1 VLSAVIGAA
10 LLIMSGSALLSAHD
24 IPNDVTV
31 QTFVKPEGRRLRL
44 LVRVP
49 LGAMRDMDYP
59 KPRGTRADLLD
70 VGRAEPTLRD
80 AATLWVG
87 DFLDVYENDERLGK
101 PQVAAVRAALQ
112 SDRSFT
118 SYDEALAHVTGPPLP
133 ADTELVWSQGL
144 LDVLFE
150 YPIQSDRS
158 RFAIDPR
165 LARLGIRTLTVVRF
179 LPPGGAVRAFEFY
192 GDPGFV
198 PLDPSWR
205 QAAWQFV
212 KLGFFHILDG
222 ADHLLFL
229 GCLVIPFRRFR
240 SLVAVVTAFTV
251 AHSITLL
258 ASAYNLAPDA
268 LWFPPLI
275 ETLIA
280 MSIVYMALE
289 NIVFAGKM
297 EPQGSE
303 STQSQNV
310 SANSAVSAVSSG
322 KMEPQR
328 SPSASLRRQPDPT
341 ASAWQAPGTPKL
353 EDVMASAGGLKRR
366 WLVTFAFGLVHG
378 FGFSFAL
385 RQTLQFAGSHM
396 LTSLLSFNIGV
407 ELGQLLVLVALI
419 PALDLLFRYVLA
431 ERLGTIILSA
441 IVAHTAWHW
450 TSERFGVLRQFRFE
464 WPVIDA
470 AFLASAMRWAMLLVI
485 AGGLYWLVFGVL
497 RFGRRDTR
505 DAHDAA

>member
-1 VLSAVIGAA
+1 MRSLALTAAAVVLACGA
-10 LLIMSGSALLSAHD
+10 LLHAHD

-31 QTFVKPEGRRLRL
+31 QTFVRPEGTRLRL
-44 LVRVP
+44 VVRVP
-49 LGAMRDMDYP
+49 LQAMRDMDYP
-59 KPRGTRADLLD
+59 KPRNTTRGDLMDLA
-70 VGRAEPTLRD
+70 RAGSTLRD
-80 AATLWVG
+80 ASTLWIG
-87 DFLDVYENDERLGK
+87 DFLDVYENDVPLPK
-101 PQVAAVRAALQ
+101 PQVAAVRASLQ

-133 ADTELVWSQGL
+133 PETEFVWAQGL

-158 RFAIDPR
+158 KFSINPR

-192 GDPGFV
+192 GDPGLIH
-198 PLDPSWR
+198 LDPSWH

-222 ADHLLFL
+222 TDHLLFL

-240 SLVAVVTAFTV
+240 SLIAVVTAFTV
-251 AHSITLL
+251 AHSITLI

-280 MSIVYMALE
+280 TSIVYMALE
-289 NIVFAGKM
+289 NIVFAAAPAG
-297 EPQGSE
+297 
-303 STQSQNV
+303 TQS
-310 SANSAVSAVSSG
+310 
-322 KMEPQR
+322 PLRTQR
-328 SPSASLRRQPDPT
+328 RFFSSASSRSAIDAVGPAEAPAVQGRMIAAGSMSAA
-341 ASAWQAPGTPKL
+341 ASAL
-353 EDVMASAGGLKRR
+353 RRR
-366 WLVTFAFGLVHG
+366 WLVTFGFGLVHG

-385 RQTLQFAGSHM
+385 RQTLQFAGSHL

-407 ELGQLLVLVALI
+407 ELGQLLVLVLLI
-419 PALDLLFRYVLA
+419 PALELLFRFVVA
-431 ERLGTIILSA
+431 ERLGTILLSA

-450 TSERFGVLRQFRFE
+450 MGDRYAVLRQFRFE
-464 WPVIDA
+464 LPVIDA
-470 AFLASAMRWAMLLVI
+470 AFLASAMRWAMLAVV
-485 AGGLYWLVFGVL
+485 AVALYWVVFGVL
-497 RFGRRDTR
+497 GAGRRGKPVGDSSPEAQTNS
-505 DAHDAA
+505 